1 MENVESIYPLGP
13 MQETILL
20 QELGAGATG
29 GYVEQVSWTVL
40 GPFDAAAF
48 ARAWERA
55 VRRHPALRSVFFWDG
70 LDAPVQVVR
79 RRAEP
84 RAETL
89 DWRGVDPREQE
100 ARLAELR
107 EAHRREGFDVSAAP
121 PLRLA
126 RVRTGE
132 EEHRFVWSYHHL
144 VLDGWSATLL
154 LREVL
159 AAYGALCRG
168 EEPAEEPVPSPAAY
182 HAWLRGRNADA
193 EAFWRAE
200 LAGLDAPARLPGP
213 RGGEGAGGRGAA
225 RALTLDPA
233 LAGGLRAAARRH
245 RVTLQTV
252 LQGAWAVLQAR
263 YAGEGDVVL
272 GVLGTGRPAGVP
284 GAEAMLGLF
293 VNAFPVRVRV
303 GAGERLGAW
312 LRGLQAAHARA
323 REWEHVAPARVR
335 GWSGLPGGGRLFD
348 TLFVFQDLPDAGFD
362 GARVGGQEVRGFRR
376 HGSDDP
382 LGYAALLEAGSAEE
396 GLELALRW
404 DEGLADGALLA
415 GALGHLGTILAAMAA
430 PGDPRVDE
438 IQLLDA
444 AGRARVLE
452 QGSATAEFLP
462 EDTLHRRFAVQAA
475 RTPDSVAVTAG
486 GESLTYG
493 ELERRSAR
501 LAAALRRRGVRAE
514 VRVALWAERSADL
527 VVAILG
533 VLGAGGAYVPVDPR
547 QPAGRAAHLL
557 EDSGCALVLAQD
569 RARALL
575 PPVRV
580 EVLSLEALA
589 AGGADEQAPVA
600 DVLPQNAA
608 YVVYTSGSTGRPK
621 GVVVTHASVL
631 RLFDATQEWFGFGGE
646 DVWTLFHSPAFD
658 FSVWETWGGLLHGG
672 RLVVVPFAA
681 TRSPEE
687 LRALLERERVTV
699 LSQTPSA
706 FRQLSAVEE
715 TRGAAGGL
723 ALRRVVFGGEA
734 LELRALRGWM
744 ERHGEDAPLL
754 VNMYGITETT
764 VHVTF
769 RPIRRADVEAAE
781 GSPLGRAIPDLSLRV
796 LDGWGNPV
804 PVGVA
809 GELYVGGPGVARG
822 YLGRPELTAE
832 RFVPDAFGS
841 GPGARLYRSGDR
853 VRWLPAG
860 ELEYL
865 GRTDHQVK
873 VRGYRIEPGEIEAA
887 LLEGGGLREAVV
899 LARDEAPGE
908 KRLVAYVV
916 PGPGEEV
923 TPAALRERLRDR
935 LPEYMVPAAFVV
947 LERFPLDASGKT
959 DRRALPAPRWG
970 GEAAYEAPRTA
981 TEELLCGIWEEVL
994 GTERVGT
1001 GDGFFD
1007 LGGHSLLVMRVVSR
1021 ARQAF
1026 GVELPVRAIFEAPTP
1041 AGLAARIDALREEG
1055 RAAAP
1060 AIRRAP
1066 RGGAPLPA
1074 SFAQQR
1080 LWLVDRIEPGSPAYN
1095 MPVALRLR
1103 GPLDARAL
1111 GRSLDAL
1118 TERHETLRTTF
1129 AERGGEPVQVIHAA
1143 APVALPVVE
1152 VADEAEAARLAVE
1165 EALRPFDLAAGP
1177 LLRCTLLRL
1186 DAEDHVALFTLH
1198 HVVGDGWS
1206 MDVLVREVSALY
1218 RAFSRGEEP
1227 ALPELP
1233 VQYADF
1239 AVWQRG
1245 RLGGG
1250 ALDRQVGWWRERLAG
1265 APPVLEVATDRPR
1278 ATGRGAAAGE
1288 HAFALSPELSAE
1300 LRALSRREGAT
1311 LFMTVLAG
1319 WQVLLGRWS
1328 GQDDVVVGTP
1338 VAGRTRS
1345 ELEGLIG
1352 FFVNMLALRADLA
1365 GDPSWRGVLG
1375 RVREG
1380 ALGAYA
1386 HQEVPFE
1393 RLVEALAAGRSL
1405 AHTPLFQAAFG
1416 LERSRGPD
1424 GMPSLAGV
1432 RTEPF
1437 GTGAA
1442 TARFDLD
1449 LTMAEEDG
1457 VLGGVLV
1464 YRAELW
1470 EPGTIA
1476 RMAAGLEA
1484 TLAAMAADPER
1495 RLSQLSLLGESE
1507 RAQLLRAWQGAP
1519 AAYPAAPVH
1528 RLVAEQV
1535 ARTPD
1540 APAVVHGG
1548 RSLTYAALQREAGRV
1563 AGALRARD
1571 VGPGSLV
1578 AVCLER
1584 SAELAVALLG
1594 VLRAGAAFVPLDPA
1608 YPRERLARLLDGS
1621 GARAV
1626 LTAAGPAGALP
1637 ADGPERILF
1646 EVDFAPGSGGAADA
1660 GADVD
1665 LDLDHLAYVIYTSG
1679 STGAPKGVMLS
1690 HRSLVCYADA
1700 MRAHLALGPA
1710 DRVLQFASPAF
1721 DVMVEEVFP
1730 ALLAGACV
1738 VFPEGG
1744 LLGSPGELHRVLR
1757 AERIS
1762 VVELPTAFWHEWVRS
1777 LAEEGTALPEDLR
1790 LVLMG
1795 GERVLPG
1802 RVADW
1807 ARLGV
1812 PLVHVFGLTETA
1824 VTSATLR
1831 LEPGDDGSRWANLPV
1846 GRALPNVRLY
1856 VLDGERQPVPEGVV
1870 GELYVGGDGVARGYL
1885 GRPGLTAGR
1894 FVPDPYG
1901 EPGTRLYRTGDR
1913 VRRLSDGNL
1922 EFLGRM
1928 DQQAKVRGF
1937 RIEPAE
1943 IEAALAEHPA
1953 VREAV
1958 VVVRED
1964 APGEKRLVGYVVPAP
1979 RGRDGGLHLSPEELR
1994 RHLRERLPEHMV
2006 PPVLVPLDE
2015 LPLTPNGKT
2024 DRRALPDPG
2033 PGSRETEHVG
2043 SRTATEEL
2051 LAGIWADVLG
2061 TERVGVRE
2069 GFFELGGH
2077 SLLAMRVVSRVRQ
2090 ALGVELPLRAL
2101 FEAPTVESLA
2111 GRVDDLRRAGS
2122 AAAPPIVPVPR
2133 EGPVRASFAQQR
2145 LWLVD
2150 RMEPGSPAYNM
2161 PHALRLR
2168 GPLDVRALRRSLD
2181 ALVAR
2186 HETLRT
2192 TFAERGGEPVQ
2203 VVHAAAP
2210 VALGVV
2216 EVADEAEAA
2225 RLAGEEA
2232 LRPFDLAAGP
2242 LLRCTLL
2249 RLDAEDHVVLFTL
2262 HHVAG
2267 DGWSMDV
2274 LVREV
2279 SALYGA
2285 FSRGGEPA
2293 LPELPVQYADF
2304 AAWQRAW
2311 LAGDVLAAQVEWW
2324 RERLAGAPPLLE
2336 VPTDRP
2342 RAAGQGG
2349 PAGRVP
2355 LALSPEL
2362 ARGLR
2367 ALGRRE
2373 GATLFMTVLAGW
2385 QALLGR
2391 YAGQEDVVVGT
2402 PVAGRTRAELE
2413 GLIGFFVNMLAL
2425 RADLGGD
2432 PSWAGLL
2439 ARVREAALGAYAHQE
2454 LPFERLVEEVAT
2466 ERSLTHAP
2474 LFQAGFSLERA
2485 LPGDQ
2490 RLSLGPV
2497 EAASFGGGTGI
2508 ARSDLDLVM
2517 TDDGESLGGGLE
2529 YRTTLWEA
2537 GSAARM
2543 AGHLELLLEAMA
2555 ADPAGRVSAVP
2566 LLRGAERAQ
2575 LLEAWQGPR
2584 AAFPRV
2590 PVHRLVAEQALRAP
2604 GAAAV
2609 ADGGRVLGYGELDR
2623 EADRV
2628 ARALRARGVGPETRV
2643 AVCLER
2649 SAGLVVALLGV
2660 LRAGGA
2666 YVPLDP
2672 GYPRERLAWL
2682 LADSGARVVL
2692 TRGGLA
2698 GLLPGNG
2705 PDRVLLDA
2713 PDVPGR
2719 AGASV
2724 GGADIDP
2731 DQLAYVVYTSGSTGT
2746 PRGVMVS
2753 HASLAHMV
2761 AWHVE
2766 AFGVGSADRAT
2777 LAASPAFDASVMEI
2791 WPFLARGASLHPVP
2805 EEARLQPEALRDWVL
2820 QRGITIA
2827 TLSTPL
2833 AEGLMGVEW
2842 PREAPLRALLCG
2854 GDVLRARPRPAL
2866 PFALVNCYGPTEGTV
2881 NTAVGE
2887 VSPAG
2892 DSLPSLGRPIARVRA
2907 HVLDAGMEPVPVG
2920 VSGELYI
2927 GGAGV
2932 ARGYAGRPGATAER
2946 FVPDPFG
2953 GEPGARLYRSGDRVR
2968 WLAGGELAFLGRTDQ
2983 QVKVRGFRVELGE
2996 VEAAL
3001 LAHPSVGAAA
3011 AAVREAGAGEKR
3023 LVGYVVAREAEVAGP
3038 AVRGWLR
3045 ERLPEHMVPSAV
3057 VVLDELPLTRNG
3069 KLDRRALPAP
3079 LWEGGAGYVAPRT
3092 PAEEVLDG
3100 IWAAVLGRERVGA
3113 EAHFF
3118 EAGGHSLLAA
3128 QVVARVREAFRVE
3141 LPLRAVFEAP
3151 TLAGLAGRIEALGR
3165 EGSVDDA
3172 PPVGRVPR
3180 DGRPLPASFAQRR
3193 LWLVDRMEPGSPA
3206 YNMPVALRL
3215 RGALEVRALRR
3226 SLDALAARHET
3237 LRTTLEERGGEPV
3250 QVIGP
3255 AIPAALPT
3263 VDLGGLPE
3271 AARGPVAER
3280 LAAEEAARPFDLAA
3294 GPLLRCTLLRLDAED
3309 HVALFTLHHVVS
3321 DGWSMG
3327 VLVREISALYAAFS
3341 RDGEPALPELP
3352 VQYADFAAWQRARLY
3367 GERLEAQVGW
3377 WRERLAGAPP
3387 LLEIPTDRR
3396 RAAGMPAGGGVH
3408 RFTLPSGVSDGLR
3421 ALGRRAGATLFMTVL
3436 AGWQALLGRYAGQED
3451 VVVGTPVAGRTRT
3464 ELEGLIG
3471 FFVNMLALRADLSGD
3486 PSWAGLLGRVRET
3499 ALEAYAHQEVP
3510 FEHLV
3515 EELATERSPAHAP
3528 LFQVTFALERA
3539 LSARGALS
3547 LGGVALEAFGAG
3559 AAVAKF
3565 DLDLTVH
3572 DDGGALRAEMG
3583 YRTALWEPATIAAMA
3598 SRLEVML
3605 EAMAAGPDARVSE
3618 APLLRGAER
3627 ARVLEA
3633 WSGTAAGLPG
3643 EAIHEL
3649 FAGQAGRTPG
3659 AAAVLAGGE
3668 SLAYGE
3674 LERGANRLAHLLRER
3689 GVGPETRVG
3698 VCMERGIPV
3707 IVALLG
3713 ILKAGGAYVPLDPGN
3728 PPERLRE
3735 VFADAGV
3742 ALVLTHAPAGA
3753 RLPAGIEPLRLD
3765 DPGTALAL
3773 AAMPDSPPPVPADA
3787 RQLAYVV
3794 YTSGSTGRPK
3804 GVAVSHG
3811 AVVRLVRG
3819 TDYLPFGPAE
3829 RIAQVSTLAFDAA
3842 TFEVW
3847 GALLNGGALV
3857 VLERDATLSP
3867 AAFAAGLRERRVT
3880 AVFVTTALFNRVAR
3894 DEPGAFGSVRHVLF
3908 GGEAAD
3914 PRSVRRVLEAGGP
3927 GRLLHVYG
3935 PTETTTFASWHPVR
3949 RVEPGAVTVPIGGP
3963 LANTTLYVLDARGEP
3978 VPPGL
3983 PGELFIGGAG
3993 VARGYLGRPATTAER
4008 FVPDPFGAAGGR
4020 LYRTGDRVR
4029 WLPAGALEFLGR
4041 MDAQAKVRGFRIEPG
4056 EVEAALLEHGRVREA
4071 LVAVRE
4077 DEPGEKRLVAYV
4089 VAAGGAEVA
4098 APELRE
4104 HLRGRLPE
4112 YMVPSAY
4119 VVLEALPLTANGKV
4133 DRRALPAPERGGSEG
4148 AYVAPRTAAEE
4159 VLAGIWA
4166 ETLRLETVGA
4176 EDDFFELGGHSLL
4189 AAQVVSRV
4197 RAALGVELPLRSVFE
4212 APTVAALA
4220 RCVETLRGAGPAS
4233 APPVEPVPRDLL
4245 RPPPASFAQRRL
4257 WFIQQMEPESAAYN
4271 IPSVLRLHGR
4281 LDPRAMAGAL
4291 ADLAARHETLRT
4303 VFATTDG
4310 EPVQVVRPAAPRPLP
4325 VLDLR
4330 ALPAE
4335 ERAAEV
4341 RRLARAEAGLP
4352 FDLARGPL
4360 MRAGLLRADGEEW
4373 VLLLTLH
4380 HVASDGWSTGILLRE
4395 TSALYEARLGGADAA
4410 LPPLPV
4416 QYADFAVW
4424 QRAWLAGEVL
4434 DRQLAFW
4441 RAELAGAPPVLDL
4454 PTDRP
4459 RPAVQGSR
4467 EGVRALAL
4475 PASTSRALRALSRRE
4490 GATLFMTLLGAWQ
4503 LLLARWAAEDDVSVG
4518 SPVAGRTRLETEG
4531 LIGFFVNMLV
4541 LRTELR
4547 TEASFTELL
4556 RGVRETTLGAYAHQD
4571 VPFEKLVEELAPQRS
4586 LTHTPLF
4593 QATFSLRSR
4602 ERAAPWSG
4610 SLRMEAMGEEGG
4622 AAKYDLALDLEE
4634 SGDALAGTISYRRE
4648 LFDAATVERM
4658 AEHFATLAAAVAADP
4673 DRPLAAIPMLGEAER
4688 HRLVEEWNA
4697 TERPFPG
4704 GLRIHQAFEAQAART
4719 PEATALVFGG
4729 EEVTYAELDRRA
4741 ERLARALRR
4750 RGVAAETRVGV
4761 CVERSA
4767 GMVAALLGVLKAGG
4781 AYVPLDPSYP
4791 RERLAYMVRDSGLAV
4806 AVAGERQRALLPE
4819 GVEVI
4824 CVDGDGVNDD
4834 AAGED
4839 ALSHSRTFA
4848 LSHSPFPENLAYV
4861 IYTSG
4866 STGTPKGVGV
4876 THRNALSFFAAMDER
4891 VGGEGGTWMA
4901 VTSISFDISVLEL
4914 LWTLARGFRVVV
4926 HPDGAAAPARRSAR
4940 PVDFSLFYFASAGGG
4955 ADDGYR
4961 LLMEGARFADRNG
4974 FAAVWTPERH
4984 FHDFGGLYPN
4994 PSVTGAAVAAVTE
5007 RVGIRAGSV
5016 VLPLHSPVRVAEEWA
5031 VVDVLSR
5038 GRVGISFAS
5047 GWHADDF
5054 VLAPASYA
5062 DRREV
5067 MLRGIEEVRGLWR
5080 GDAVRMVGG
5089 TGDEVEVRT
5098 LPRPVQAELPV
5109 WITSSGT
5116 PETFRT
5122 AGERGYNVL
5131 THLLGQSTEEL
5142 AGKVAL
5148 YRDSLRRHGHDPD
5161 GGRVALMLHAFVGE
5175 SEEAVR
5181 EAVREPFKRYLASSV
5196 GLIRGLAR
5204 SMGTTD
5210 LDALAPEDM
5219 DALLE
5224 HAFER
5229 YFGSAGLMGTAE
5241 QCLAT
5246 VERLREA
5253 GVDELACLVDFGV
5266 ETEAALAALERLDE
5280 VRRRAAE
5287 PAPEGGDDATLAAEL
5302 LRHGATHL
5310 QCTPSTLR
5318 TLLPDRDAPRA
5329 LGGLRKLLL
5338 GGEAL
5343 PAPLA
5348 AEALAM
5354 GVGEL
5359 HNMYG
5364 PTETTVWSATHR
5376 VASAEGG
5383 IALGAPVANTRIH
5396 LVDRAMEPVPVGVRG
5411 ELLIGGEGVARGYLG
5426 RPELTAERF
5435 VPDPF
5440 ARHGTAGARL
5450 YRTGDLARRRADGLL
5465 EVVGRADQQV
5475 KVRGHRVE
5483 PGEVEA
5489 ALEAHPAVAEAA
5501 VAAREDAPGE
5511 RRLVAYLA
5519 APPAAT
5525 VPSPAELRGWLRQ
5538 RLPEYMVPSAFVAM
5552 DRLPRTPG
5560 GKLDRRSLPAP
5571 DAAGRGEKRA
5581 LAPPRTPVEAALAA
5595 TWAEVLRVERVGV
5608 HDNFFESGGDSI
5620 LAIQVVARAAR
5631 AGVRV
5636 TPRQL
5641 FQHQTVA
5648 ELAAVAGSAAA
5659 TAAEQGPVVG
5669 AVPLTPIQSW
5679 LLEQGLPDPHHYN
5692 QAVLLAPREALDAAL
5707 LARAVAALAVHHDAL
5722 RLRFTRGAEGW
5733 SQESGPAGGR
5743 APFSVLDL
5751 AGVRAEALGARIEE
5765 AAAALQAG
5773 LDPARGPVFR
5783 VGLMERGAGEPQ
5795 RLMIVV
5801 HHLAVDGVSWRVLLE
5816 DLESACRQLR
5826 AGGPVRFPPK
5836 TTSFREWA
5844 ERLAGYAR
5852 SEKLAAEVPYWTD
5865 PRRLDAVPVPVD
5877 RDGPNPES
5885 GTGTVTVGL
5894 TADETR
5900 ALLHDAPAA
5909 YRTRVDDFLLAALAR
5924 ALAAWTGGRRVLVNL
5939 EGHGREELFSGVD
5952 LSRTVGWFTSLVPVL
5967 LETDP
5972 AHGPAEA
5979 LKSVKEQLR
5988 AVPERGVGHGVLRW
6002 LHPDAAVRGRL
6013 AAAPAPDVL
6022 FNYLGQLD
6030 GTVGEDTLFRPAG
6043 ESRGP
6048 DRGPRGPRGHLVEVT
6063 GMVFGGELRMD
6074 WMYGREVHDRATVER
6089 VAERFA
6095 AELRSLVAH
6104 CREPGAGGVTPSDF
6118 PLAGLT
6124 QEELDA
6130 RLGSGLGVEDVY
6142 PVTPMQEGLLF
6153 ESLYAPGTGI
6163 YVGQLVAELR
6173 GELDPEALE
6182 RAWRSAAA
6190 RHEVLR
6196 AGFRWEGLRRPLQVV
6211 RREARVPFRREDLR
6225 GAGAED
6231 PEARLARYLEEDR
6244 REGFDLAEAPLTRV
6258 ALFRT
6263 GEREHRMVWTH
6274 HHLVLDGWSL
6284 PVLLRDVL
6292 ELYHAHR
6299 RGERAGPG
6307 GAPPYREFV
6316 SWLAARDLGRAEEFW
6331 RAALA
6336 GLAAPTPLPGGGR
6349 VGGAAGQAEVKRE
6362 LGAAL
6367 TGALREQAR
6376 RVGVTLGTLVQ
6387 GAWALLLSRWVGEEE
6402 VVFGTTVAGR
6412 PAELRGVEEMVGL
6425 FINTLPVRV
6434 RVEGAATLRE
6444 WLRRL
6449 QAEQVEARE
6458 HEYAPLAE
6466 VQRWSG
6472 VPPGEPLFESL
6483 VAFEN
6488 YPVGTAAGD
6497 GAEELRVSVSRSIQE
6512 NGFPLVLAAIPGD
6525 RLALELRHDAG
6536 RVAPE
6541 TARELARHLETVLEG
6556 VAGDPGTRLARIS
6569 LLGDDE
6575 RAGVLEAGRGGARP
6589 YAREALVH
6597 DLVAARAAA
6606 APDLPAV
6613 ACGARVLTYGELDAS
6628 SARLA
6633 SRLRAAGAGPE
6644 VPVAV
6649 FLDRSAELG
6658 VALLAVL
6665 RAGGAF
6671 LPLDVAY
6678 PRERLEYLLEDSG
6691 ARVVVTRSDLAGRL
6705 PAGTAGVLCV
6715 DDGAPGPVDAGEVA
6729 RVGPDALAYLI
6740 YTSGSTGRP
6749 KAVMVSHRSL
6759 VCFIEGI
6766 RERIGYTPADR
6777 VLQFASPA
6785 FDVMIEEVFPAWASG
6800 ACVVFPEGEA
6810 PGSPRELQRVLEDQ
6824 RVTIAELPTAF
6835 WHEWV
6840 RQTVEDGGALPE
6852 TLRLVAMGSERVLP
6866 ERLAQ
6871 WARLGKPLL
6880 HGYGL
6885 TEATVATTTVLLPAG
6900 EDGSR
6905 WPSVPIG
6912 VPLPNA
6918 EAHVLDSGGEP
6929 VPAGVPGELYLG
6941 GEVVARGY
6949 RGHPALTAERWVPH
6963 PFADA
6968 PGARLCRTGDRA
6980 RRLPDGNLEFLG
6992 RIDGQAKIRGFRIEP
7007 GEVEA
7012 VLGAHPAVGEAV
7024 VVVREDARGEKI
7036 LVGYVSAGAGT
7047 EVAGEELRAWLR
7059 ERLPEHMVPGAIVAL
7074 ERLPLTPGGKVD
7086 RRALPAPEWTGGA
7099 EYLAPRTATE
7109 EVLAGIWAETLGL
7122 ERVGVEASFFAL
7134 GGHSL
7139 LAMQAVSR
7147 VRRALGVELPLRT
7160 LFDEPTVA
7168 ALARRVDALR
7178 LAGAASELPLLVPVR
7193 ARGERR
7199 PLFLVHPVGG
7209 GVMAYA
7215 ALAARLHPEQPVFA
7229 LRSRGTEPGE
7239 EPRGTVEEMARDYL
7253 AAVRGEQPAGPYRL
7267 GGWSMGGVV
7276 AFEMARQLEAAGE
7289 EVEAL
7294 VLIDSRLPRLAA
7306 PGRAGA
7312 RDGLL
7317 LVQAFA
7323 QDLGIPADRLPAPDA
7338 DAGEAAYLGRVLR
7351 SARAAGL
7358 LPGDLD
7364 PARMQQLY
7372 GVFRFNLR
7380 AMHGY
7385 RPGSYGGRVTLLR
7398 VGERGLAE
7406 RLLGKRAAGWRRV
7419 ARGELEVRTVPGTH
7433 HTMLREPQVETLAGE
7448 VERALG

>member
-40 GPFDAAAF
+40 GPFAAPAF

-79 RRAEP
+79 RRAEL
-84 RAETL
+84 RAEAL
-89 DWRGVDPREQE
+89 DWRGVDPRGQE

-107 EAHRREGFDVSAAP
+107 EAHRREGFDLSAAP

-126 RVRTGE
+126 QVRTGE

-144 VLDGWSATLL
+144 VLDGWSVSLL

-168 EEPAEEPVPSPAAY
+168 EEPAEEPAPTPAGY
-182 HAWLRGRNADA
+182 HAWLRGRSPAEA

-200 LAGLDAPARLPGP
+200 LEGLDAPARLPGP
-213 RGGEGAGGRGAA
+213 RGAEGAAGRFAA
-225 RALTLDPA
+225 RGLALDPA
-233 LAGGLRAAARRH
+233 LAAGLRAAARRH

-252 LQGAWAVLQAR
+252 LQGAWAILQAR
-263 YAGEGDVVL
+263 YAGEDDVVL
-272 GVLGTGRPAGVP
+272 GVLGHGRPAEVP
-284 GAEAMLGLF
+284 GVEAMLGLF

-303 GAGERLGAW
+303 EAGAGVGAW
-312 LRGLQAAHARA
+312 LRGLQAEHARA
-323 REWEHVAPARVR
+323 RAFEHVAPALVR
-335 GWSGLPGGGRLFD
+335 GWSGLPGGERLFD
-348 TLFVFQDLPDAGFD
+348 TLFVLQDFPDAGFD
-362 GARVGGQEVRGFRR
+362 GARVGDQEVRDFRR
-376 HGSDDP
+376 HESGDP
-382 LGYAALLEAGSAEE
+382 LGYAALLEAASAGD

-415 GALGHLGTILAAMAA
+415 RAPEHLRAILAAMAA
-430 PGDPRVDE
+430 PGDPRVDG
-438 IQLLDA
+438 IPLLDA
-444 AGRARVLE
+444 AGREQVVEAWNRTARPYPRGVCIHELFEARARQRPGAPALVWDDVELSYRELDARANRLAHHLAGLGVGPESRVGVLLERGVELVVSVLAVLKAGGCYVPLDPGYPAERLALMLDDSSVRVLLSRGDVAFAAE
-452 QGSATAEFLP
+452 AGDVPVVLLDRAADALARESAEAPRGGATAEN
-462 EDTLHRRFAVQAA
+462 
-475 RTPDSVAVTAG
+475 
-486 GESLTYG
+486 
-493 ELERRSAR
+493 
-501 LAAALRRRGVRAE
+501 LAY
-514 VRVALWAERSADL
+514 
-527 VVAILG
+527 I
-533 VLGAGGAYVPVDPR
+533 
-547 QPAGRAAHLL
+547 
-557 EDSGCALVLAQD
+557 
-569 RARALL
+569 
-575 PPVRV
+575 
-580 EVLSLEALA
+580 
-589 AGGADEQAPVA
+589 
-600 DVLPQNAA
+600 
-608 YVVYTSGSTGRPK
+608 VYTSGSTGRPK
-621 GVVVTHASVL
+621 GVMVAHRHVVQLAVETDYVRLGPGDRIAQASNAS
-631 RLFDATQEWFGFGGE
+631 FDALTFEAWGALMNGATLVGIPRDVLLSPAAFRETLRAERITTLYQTTALLNQLSREQPDIFAPLREVLFGGQAA
-646 DVWTLFHSPAFD
+646 DAD
-658 FSVWETWGGLLHGG
+658 SVRRLL
-672 RLVVVPFAA
+672 
-681 TRSPEE
+681 
-687 LRALLERERVTV
+687 
-699 LSQTPSA
+699 
-706 FRQLSAVEE
+706 
-715 TRGAAGGL
+715 AAGGP
-723 ALRRVVFGGEA
+723 RR
-734 LELRALRGWM
+734 
-744 ERHGEDAPLL
+744 LL
-754 VNMYGITETT
+754 HMYGPTETT
-764 VHVTF
+764 AWCSYEQVEHV
-769 RPIRRADVEAAE
+769 AE
-781 GSPLGRAIPDLSLRV
+781 DALTVPVGRATGNQRIYL
-796 LDGWGNPV
+796 LDTALEPV
-804 PVGVA
+804 PAGVA
-809 GELYVGGPGVARG
+809 GEAYVGGDGVVRG
-822 YLGRPELTAE
+822 YLDRPALTAE
-832 RFVPDAFGS
+832 RFLPDPFGAEA
-841 GPGARLYRSGDR
+841 GARMYRTGDR
-853 VRWLPAG
+853 LRWRADG
-860 ELEYL
+860 RLEFV
-865 GRTDHQVK
+865 GRVDEQVK
-873 VRGYRIEPGEIEAA
+873 VRGFRIEPGEIEAVLSA
-887 LLEGGGLREAVV
+887 HPEVREARVV
-899 LARDEAPGE
+899 VREDEAGE
-908 KRLVAYVV
+908 QRLVAYVV
-916 PGPGEEV
+916 GD
-923 TPAALRERLRDR
+923 ADADALRDHLGRS
-935 LPEYMVPAAFVV
+935 LPEYMVPAGFVG
-947 LERFPLDASGKT
+947 LESLPLTPNGKL
-959 DRRALPAPRWG
+959 DVKALPAPEYE
-970 GEAAYEAPRTA
+970 GEDRYVAPRTP
-981 TEELLCGIWEEVL
+981 TEEVLCGIWEEVL
-994 GTERVGT
+994 GTERVGA

-1026 GVELPVRAIFEAPTP
+1026 GVELPVRALFEAPTP
-1041 AGLAARIDALREEG
+1041 AGLAARIEALREEG
-1055 RAAAP
+1055 RAATP
-1060 AIRRAP
+1060 AIGRVQRD
-1066 RGGAPLPA
+1066 GAPLPA
-1074 SFAQQR
+1074 SFAQRR
-1080 LWLVDRIEPGSPAYN
+1080 LWLTDRIEPGSPAYN
-1095 MPVALRLR
+1095 MPAALRLR
-1103 GPLDARAL
+1103 GA
-1111 GRSLDAL
+1111 
-1118 TERHETLRTTF
+1118 
-1129 AERGGEPVQVIHAA
+1129 
-1143 APVALPVVE
+1143 
-1152 VADEAEAARLAVE
+1152 
-1165 EALRPFDLAAGP
+1165 
-1177 LLRCTLLRL
+1177 
-1186 DAEDHVALFTLH
+1186 
-1198 HVVGDGWS
+1198 
-1206 MDVLVREVSALY
+1206 
-1218 RAFSRGEEP
+1218 
-1227 ALPELP
+1227 
-1233 VQYADF
+1233 
-1239 AVWQRG
+1239 
-1245 RLGGG
+1245 
-1250 ALDRQVGWWRERLAG
+1250 
-1265 APPVLEVATDRPR
+1265 
-1278 ATGRGAAAGE
+1278 
-1288 HAFALSPELSAE
+1288 
-1300 LRALSRREGAT
+1300 
-1311 LFMTVLAG
+1311 
-1319 WQVLLGRWS
+1319 
-1328 GQDDVVVGTP
+1328 
-1338 VAGRTRS
+1338 
-1345 ELEGLIG
+1345 
-1352 FFVNMLALRADLA
+1352 
-1365 GDPSWRGVLG
+1365 
-1375 RVREG
+1375 
-1380 ALGAYA
+1380 
-1386 HQEVPFE
+1386 
-1393 RLVEALAAGRSL
+1393 
-1405 AHTPLFQAAFG
+1405 
-1416 LERSRGPD
+1416 
-1424 GMPSLAGV
+1424 
-1432 RTEPF
+1432 
-1437 GTGAA
+1437 
-1442 TARFDLD
+1442 
-1449 LTMAEEDG
+1449 
-1457 VLGGVLV
+1457 
-1464 YRAELW
+1464 
-1470 EPGTIA
+1470 
-1476 RMAAGLEA
+1476 
-1484 TLAAMAADPER
+1484 
-1495 RLSQLSLLGESE
+1495 
-1507 RAQLLRAWQGAP
+1507 
-1519 AAYPAAPVH
+1519 
-1528 RLVAEQV
+1528 
-1535 ARTPD
+1535 
-1540 APAVVHGG
+1540 
-1548 RSLTYAALQREAGRV
+1548 
-1563 AGALRARD
+1563 
-1571 VGPGSLV
+1571 
-1578 AVCLER
+1578 
-1584 SAELAVALLG
+1584 
-1594 VLRAGAAFVPLDPA
+1594 
-1608 YPRERLARLLDGS
+1608 
-1621 GARAV
+1621 
-1626 LTAAGPAGALP
+1626 
-1637 ADGPERILF
+1637 
-1646 EVDFAPGSGGAADA
+1646 
-1660 GADVD
+1660 
-1665 LDLDHLAYVIYTSG
+1665 
-1679 STGAPKGVMLS
+1679 
-1690 HRSLVCYADA
+1690 
-1700 MRAHLALGPA
+1700 
-1710 DRVLQFASPAF
+1710 
-1721 DVMVEEVFP
+1721 
-1730 ALLAGACV
+1730 
-1738 VFPEGG
+1738 
-1744 LLGSPGELHRVLR
+1744 
-1757 AERIS
+1757 
-1762 VVELPTAFWHEWVRS
+1762 
-1777 LAEEGTALPEDLR
+1777 
-1790 LVLMG
+1790 
-1795 GERVLPG
+1795 
-1802 RVADW
+1802 
-1807 ARLGV
+1807 
-1812 PLVHVFGLTETA
+1812 
-1824 VTSATLR
+1824 
-1831 LEPGDDGSRWANLPV
+1831 
-1846 GRALPNVRLY
+1846 
-1856 VLDGERQPVPEGVV
+1856 
-1870 GELYVGGDGVARGYL
+1870 
-1885 GRPGLTAGR
+1885 
-1894 FVPDPYG
+1894 
-1901 EPGTRLYRTGDR
+1901 
-1913 VRRLSDGNL
+1913 
-1922 EFLGRM
+1922 
-1928 DQQAKVRGF
+1928 
-1937 RIEPAE
+1937 
-1943 IEAALAEHPA
+1943 
-1953 VREAV
+1953 
-1958 VVVRED
+1958 
-1964 APGEKRLVGYVVPAP
+1964 
-1979 RGRDGGLHLSPEELR
+1979 
-1994 RHLRERLPEHMV
+1994 
-2006 PPVLVPLDE
+2006 
-2015 LPLTPNGKT
+2015 
-2024 DRRALPDPG
+2024 
-2033 PGSRETEHVG
+2033 
-2043 SRTATEEL
+2043 
-2051 LAGIWADVLG
+2051 
-2061 TERVGVRE
+2061 
-2069 GFFELGGH
+2069 
-2077 SLLAMRVVSRVRQ
+2077 
-2090 ALGVELPLRAL
+2090 
-2101 FEAPTVESLA
+2101 
-2111 GRVDDLRRAGS
+2111 
-2122 AAAPPIVPVPR
+2122 
-2133 EGPVRASFAQQR
+2133 
-2145 LWLVD
+2145 
-2150 RMEPGSPAYNM
+2150 
-2161 PHALRLR
+2161 
-2168 GPLDVRALRRSLD
+2168 LDVRALRRSLD
-2181 ALVAR
+2181 ALVER

-2210 VALGVV
+2210 VPLAVV
-2216 EVADEAEAA
+2216 DVPGEAEAA
-2225 RLAGEEA
+2225 RLAAEEA
-2232 LRPFDLAAGP
+2232 ARPFDLAAGP

-2249 RLDAEDHVVLFTL
+2249 RLDARDHVALFTL
-2262 HHVAG
+2262 HHVVS

-2279 SALYGA
+2279 SALYAA
-2285 FSRGGEPA
+2285 FGRGGEPA

-2311 LAGDVLAAQVEWW
+2311 LSGERLEAQVEWW

-2342 RAAGQGG
+2342 RAAGRGG
-2349 PAGRVP
+2349 PAGTVP
-2355 LALSPEL
+2355 LALPPEL

-2391 YAGQEDVVVGT
+2391 WAGQEDVVVGT

-2413 GLIGFFVNMLAL
+2413 GLIGFFVNMLPL
-2425 RADLGGD
+2425 RADLSGD
-2432 PSWAGLL
+2432 PDWAGLL

-2466 ERSLTHAP
+2466 ERSLAHAP

-2485 LPGDQ
+2485 LPGDR
-2490 RLSLGPV
+2490 RLSLGEV
-2497 EAASFGGGTGI
+2497 EAAPFGGSAGV
-2508 ARSDLDLVM
+2508 ARSDLHLVLE
-2517 TDDGESLGGGLE
+2517 DDGESLGGALE
-2529 YRTTLWEA
+2529 YRTALWEA

-2543 AGHLELLLEAMA
+2543 AGHLVLLLEAMA
-2555 ADPAGRVSAVP
+2555 ADPSRRVSGVP
-2566 LLRGAERAQ
+2566 LLRGAERTQ
-2575 LLEAWQGPR
+2575 VLEAWQGPR

-2590 PVHRLVAEQALRAP
+2590 PVHRLVAEQAARAP
-2604 GAAAV
+2604 GAPAV
-2609 ADGGRVLGYGELDR
+2609 HDEHRVLGYGELDR

-2649 SAGLVVALLGV
+2649 SAELVVALLGV

-2666 YVPLDP
+2666 YVPIDP

-2698 GLLPGNG
+2698 GALPEDG

-2713 PDVPGR
+2713 LDAPG
-2719 AGASV
+2719 GADAPV
-2724 GGADIDP
+2724 GGAEVHP
-2731 DQLAYVVYTSGSTGT
+2731 HQLAYVIYTSGSTGT
-2746 PRGVMVS
+2746 PKGVMVS
-2753 HASLAHMV
+2753 HASLAHLV
-2761 AWHVE
+2761 AWHAD
-2766 AFGVGSADRAT
+2766 AFGVGPADRAT
-2777 LAASPAFDASVMEI
+2777 LAVSPAFDASVMEI

-2805 EEARLQPEALRDWVL
+2805 GEARLQPGALRDFVL
-2820 QRGITIA
+2820 QRGITVA

-2833 AEGLMGVEW
+2833 AEGLMAVEW

-2866 PFALVNCYGPTEGTV
+2866 PFALVNCYGPTEAAV
-2881 NTAVGE
+2881 NTAAGE

-2892 DSLPSLGRPIARVRA
+2892 ESLPSLGRPIARVRA
-2907 HVLDAGMEPVPVG
+2907 YVLDGGMEPVPPG
-2920 VSGELYI
+2920 VPGELYI

-2932 ARGYAGRPGATAER
+2932 ARGYAGRPEATAET

-2968 WLAGGELAFLGRTDQ
+2968 WLAGGELAFLGRADG

-3011 AAVREAGAGEKR
+3011 AAVREAGEGEKR
-3023 LVGYVVAREAEVAGP
+3023 LVGYVVAGEAEVAGP
-3038 AVRGWLR
+3038 AVRAWLR
-3045 ERLPEHMVPSAV
+3045 ERLPEHVVPSAV
-3057 VVLDELPLTRNG
+3057 VVLEALPLTPNG

-3079 LWEGGAGYVAPRT
+3079 SWEGGAGYVAPRT
-3092 PAEEVLDG
+3092 PAEEVLGG
-3100 IWAAVLGRERVGA
+3100 IWAQVLGRGRVGA
-3113 EAHFF
+3113 EEHFF

-3165 EGSVDDA
+3165 EGSGDAA

-3193 LWLVDRMEPGSPA
+3193 LWVTDRLEPGSPA
-3206 YNMPVALRL
+3206 YNMPAALRL
-3215 RGALEVRALRR
+3215 RGALDVRALRR
-3226 SLDALAARHET
+3226 SLDALVARHEA
-3237 LRTTLEERGGEPV
+3237 LRTTLQERGGEPV
-3250 QVIGP
+3250 QVVH
-3255 AIPAALPT
+3255 AAAPVPLAV
-3263 VDLGGLPE
+3263 VDVPGEAE
-3271 AARGPVAER
+3271 AAR

-3294 GPLLRCTLLRLDAED
+3294 GPLLRCTLLRLEARD

-3321 DGWSMG
+3321 DGWSMD
-3327 VLVREISALYAAFS
+3327 VLTREVSALYAAHAGG
-3341 RDGEPALPELP
+3341 GEPALPELP
-3352 VQYADFAAWQRARLY
+3352 VQYADYAAWQRARLS
-3367 GERLEAQVGW
+3367 GEWLEAQVEW

-3396 RAAGMPAGGGVH
+3396 RAAGVPAGGGVH
-3408 RFTLPSGVSDGLR
+3408 RFSLPSGVSDGLR
-3421 ALGRRAGATLFMTVL
+3421 ALGRREGATLFMTVL
-3436 AGWQALLGRYAGQED
+3436 AGWQALLGRWAGRDD

-3471 FFVNMLALRADLSGD
+3471 FFVNLLALRADLSGD
-3486 PSWAGLLGRVRET
+3486 PGWAGLLARVRAA

-3539 LSARGALS
+3539 PSARGASS
-3547 LGGVALEAFGAG
+3547 LGGVALEPFGEG
-3559 AAVAKF
+3559 PAAAKF
-3565 DLDLTVH
+3565 DLDLTVR
-3572 DDGGALRAEMG
+3572 DDGRALRAEIG

-3598 SRLEVML
+3598 SHLEVVL
-3605 EAMAAGPDARVSE
+3605 EAMADGADARVSE

-3633 WSGTAAGLPG
+3633 WNDTAAAFPG
-3643 EAIHEL
+3643 ESVHEL

-3698 VCMERGIPV
+3698 VCMERGTPV

-3742 ALVLTHAPAGA
+3742 ALVLTHAAAGA
-3753 RLPAGIEPLRLD
+3753 RLPAGLRPLSLD
-3765 DPGTALAL
+3765 DPGTARAL
-3773 AAMPDSPPPVPADA
+3773 AAMPDTPPPVPADA

-3842 TFEVW
+3842 SFEVW

-3867 AAFAAGLRERRVT
+3867 AAFAAELRERRVT

-3908 GGEAAD
+3908 GGEAVD
-3914 PRSVRRVLEAGGP
+3914 PQSVRRVLEAGGP
-3927 GRLLHVYG
+3927 ERLLHVYG

-3949 RVEPGAVTVPIGGP
+3949 RVEPGAATVPIGGP

-3993 VARGYLGRPATTAER
+3993 VARGYLGGRATTAEA

-4029 WLPAGALEFLGR
+4029 WLPAGALEYLGR
-4041 MDAQAKVRGFRIEPG
+4041 MDAQVKVRGFRIEPG

-4119 VVLEALPLTANGKV
+4119 VVLERLPLTANGKV
-4133 DRRALPAPERGGSEG
+4133 DRRALPAPGRDG
-4148 AYVAPRTAAEE
+4148 AGRDFRAPRTAAEE

-4197 RAALGVELPLRSVFE
+4197 RAALGVELPLRTVFE

-4220 RCVETLRGAGPAS
+4220 RCVDALRGADLDPAP
-4233 APPVEPVPRDLL
+4233 ALEPVPRDPL

-4271 IPSVLRLHGR
+4271 IPSVLRLRGR

-4303 VFATTDG
+4303 VFAVVDG
-4310 EPVQVVRPAAPRPLP
+4310 EPVQVVQPAAPRPLP
-4325 VLDLR
+4325 VCDLR
-4330 ALPAE
+4330 GLPAE
-4335 ERAAEV
+4335 ARAAEA
-4341 RRLARAEAGLP
+4341 RRLARAEANRP

-4360 MRAGLLRADGEEW
+4360 MRAGLLRVDEEEW

-4395 TSALYEARLGGADAA
+4395 TAALYEARLGGADAA

-4434 DRQLAFW
+4434 ERQLAFW

-4467 EGVRALAL
+4467 QGVLALAL
-4475 PASTSRALRALSRRE
+4475 PASTSRALRALARRE

-4503 LLLARWAAEDDVSVG
+4503 LLLARWSGEDDVSVG
-4518 SPVAGRTRLETEG
+4518 TPVAGRTRLETEG
-4531 LIGFFVNMLV
+4531 LIGFFVNLLV

-4547 TEASFTELL
+4547 TEASFAELL
-4556 RGVRETTLGAYAHQD
+4556 RGVRETTLGAYAHQE

-4593 QATFSLRSR
+4593 QATFALRSP
-4602 ERAAPWSG
+4602 ERAAPWGG
-4610 SLRMEAMGEEGG
+4610 SLRLEAMGEEGG

-4634 SGDALAGTISYRRE
+4634 GGDGVAGTVSYRRE

-4658 AEHFATLAAAVAADP
+4658 AEHFATLAAGIAADP
-4673 DRPLAAIPMLGEAER
+4673 DRPLAAIPMLGQAER
-4688 HRLVEEWNA
+4688 RRLVEEWNA

-4704 GLRIHQAFEAQAART
+4704 DLCIHQAFEAQAART
-4719 PEATALVFGG
+4719 PEAAALVFRG

-4741 ERLARALRR
+4741 ARVARALRR
-4750 RGVAAETRVGV
+4750 RGVVPETRVGV

-4791 RERLAYMVRDSGLAV
+4791 RERLAYVVRDSGLAV

-4819 GVEVI
+4819 GVELI
-4824 CVDGDGVNDD
+4824 GVDGDVNDD

-4848 LSHSPFPENLAYV
+4848 LPHSQSLAYV

-4866 STGTPKGVGV
+4866 STGRPKGVGV

-4891 VGGEGGTWMA
+4891 VGGGAGTWMA

-4926 HPDGAAAPARRSAR
+4926 SPDGAAPARARRSTR

-4955 ADDGYR
+4955 ASDGYR

-4984 FHDFGGLYPN
+4984 FHEFGGLYPN

-5016 VLPLHSPVRVAEEWA
+5016 VLPLHPPVRVAEEWA

-5062 DRREV
+5062 DRKDV
-5067 MLRGIEEVRGLWR
+5067 MLRGIEEVRSLWR
-5080 GDAVRMVGG
+5080 GEAVRMVGG
-5089 TGDEVEVRT
+5089 TGAEVEVRT

-5109 WITSSGT
+5109 WITSSGS
-5116 PETFRT
+5116 PETFET

-5131 THLLGQSTEEL
+5131 THLLGQSVEEL

-5148 YRDSLRRHGHDPD
+5148 YRDALRRHGRDPD
-5161 GGRVALMLHAFVGE
+5161 SGRVALMLHAFVGE

-5181 EAVREPFKRYLASSV
+5181 QAVREPFKRYLASSV
-5196 GLIRGLAR
+5196 GLVRGLAR
-5204 SMGTTD
+5204 SMGIAD
-5210 LDALAPEDM
+5210 LDALAPDDM

-5241 QCLAT
+5241 QCLEM
-5246 VERLREA
+5246 VDRLREA

-5266 ETEAALAALERLDE
+5266 ETEAALAALERLDG

-5287 PAPEGGDDATLAAEL
+5287 PAPEGGDEATLAAEM

-5318 TLLPDRDAPRA
+5318 TLLPDGDAARA

-5348 AEALAM
+5348 AEALAA
-5354 GVGEL
+5354 GVAEL
-5359 HNMYG
+5359 HNLYG

-5376 VASAEGG
+5376 VASTEGG
-5383 IALGAPVANTRIH
+5383 IAVGTPVANTRIH
-5396 LVDRAMEPVPVGVRG
+5396 LVDRALEPVPVGVRG

-5440 ARHGTAGARL
+5440 ARHPGARL
-5450 YRTGDLARRRADGLL
+5450 YRSGDLARRRADGFL
-5465 EVVGRADQQV
+5465 EVVGRADGQV

-5501 VAAREDAPGE
+5501 VAAPEDAPGE

-5519 APPAAT
+5519 AAPAAA
-5525 VPSPAELRGWLRQ
+5525 VPSPAELRGWLRE
-5538 RLPEYMVPSAFVAM
+5538 RLPEYMLPSAFVAL
-5552 DRLPRTPG
+5552 DRLPRTPN
-5560 GKLDRRSLPAP
+5560 GKLDRRALPAP
-5571 DAAGRGEKRA
+5571 DAARPAGERA
-5581 LAPPRTPVEAALAA
+5581 PAPPRTPVEAALAGV
-5595 TWAEVLRVERVGV
+5595 WAEVLRVERVGV

-5636 TPRQL
+5636 TPRQV

-5648 ELAAVAGSAAA
+5648 ELAAAAGTAAPA
-5659 TAAEQGPVVG
+5659 SAEQGPVVG
-5669 AVPLTPIQSW
+5669 AVPLTPIQGW

-5707 LARAVAALAVHHDAL
+5707 LARAVAALEAHHDAL
-5722 RLRFTRGAEGW
+5722 RLRFTRGAGGW

-5743 APFSVLDL
+5743 TPFSVLDL
-5751 AGVRAEALGARIEE
+5751 AGVRAEERAARIEE

-5773 LDPARGPVFR
+5773 LDLARGPVFR
-5783 VGLMERGAGEPQ
+5783 VGLMECGAGEPQ
-5795 RLMIVV
+5795 RLMMVV

-5826 AGGPVRFPPK
+5826 AGEPVRFPPK
-5836 TTSFREWA
+5836 STSFREWA

-5852 SEKLAAEVPYWTD
+5852 SEKLAAEMPYWTD
-5865 PRRLDAVPVPVD
+5865 PRRLEAARVPTD

-5885 GTGTVTVGL
+5885 GTGTVTVRL
-5894 TADETR
+5894 TAEETR

-5939 EGHGREELFSGVD
+5939 EGHGREELFAGVD

-5972 AHGPAEA
+5972 AHGLGEA
-5979 LKSVKEQLR
+5979 LRSVKEQLR

-6013 AAAPAPDVL
+6013 AAAPAPEVL

-6030 GTVGEDTLFRPAG
+6030 GAVGGDSLFGPAG

-6048 DRGPRGPRGHLVEVT
+6048 DRGPRGPRGHRVEVT

-6104 CREPGAGGVTPSDF
+6104 CREPGAGGATPSDF

-6130 RLGSGLGVEDVY
+6130 RLGGGIGVEDVY

-6173 GELDPEALE
+6173 GDLDPEALE

-6211 RREARVPFRREDLR
+6211 RREARVPLRREDLR
-6225 GAGAED
+6225 GPGAED
-6231 PEARLARYLEEDR
+6231 PEARVARYLEEDR
-6244 REGFDLAEAPLTRV
+6244 REGFDPAEAPLTRV

-6274 HHLVLDGWSL
+6274 HHLILDGWSL

-6316 SWLAARDLGRAEEFW
+6316 AWLAGRDLARAEEFW
-6331 RAALA
+6331 RTALA

-6349 VGGAAGQAEVKRE
+6349 AAGPGAAGQAELKRE
-6362 LGAAL
+6362 LGAEL

-6458 HEYAPLAE
+6458 HEHAPLAE

-6472 VPPGEPLFESL
+6472 VAAGEPLFESL

-6488 YPVGTAAGD
+6488 YPVGTAAGG
-6497 GAEELRVSVSRSIQE
+6497 GAEELRVTVSRSIQE
-6512 NGFPLVLAAIPGD
+6512 NGFPLVLTATPGD
-6525 RLALELRHDAG
+6525 RLALELRHDRG

-6541 TARELARHLETVLEG
+6541 TARELARHLETVLAG
-6556 VAGDPGTRLARIS
+6556 LAGDAGTRLDQLS
-6569 LLGDDE
+6569 LLDAGE
-6575 RAGVLEAGRGGARP
+6575 RARVLEAGRGGARP
-6589 YAREALVH
+6589 FAREALVH

-6613 ACGARVLTYGELDAS
+6613 ACGARVLTYRELDAA

-6644 VPVAV
+6644 TPVAV

-6678 PRERLEYLLEDSG
+6678 PRERLEFLLEDSG
-6691 ARVVVTRSDLAGRL
+6691 ARVVVTRSGLAGRL
-6705 PAGTAGVLCV
+6705 PAGTAGTLCV
-6715 DDGAPGPVDAGEVA
+6715 DDGAPDPVDAPGAA

-6749 KAVMVSHRSL
+6749 RAVMVSHRSL
-6759 VCFIEGI
+6759 VCFVEGI

-6810 PGSPRELQRVLEDQ
+6810 PGSPRELQRVLEEQ

-6840 RQTVEDGGALPE
+6840 RQIVEDGGALPE

-6885 TEATVATTTVLLPAG
+6885 TETTVATTTVLLPAG

-6918 EAHVLDSGGEP
+6918 EAHVLDAGGEP

-6949 RGHPALTAERWVPH
+6949 RGHPDLTAERWVPH

-6992 RIDGQAKIRGFRIEP
+6992 RIDGQVKIRGFRIEP

-7024 VVVREDARGEKI
+7024 VVVREDARGDKA

-7047 EVAGEELRAWLR
+7047 EAAGEELRAWLR

-7086 RRALPAPEWTGGA
+7086 RRALPAPEWAGGA

-7122 ERVGVEASFFAL
+7122 DRVGVEASFFAL

-7160 LFDEPTVA
+7160 VFDEPTVA

-7178 LAGAASELPLLVPVR
+7178 RAGAAGAPALAPVPRGGALPASFAQRRLWLVDRLEPGSPAYNLPFALRMRGPLDPAALRAGLDALAGRHETLRTTLEERDGEPVQV
-7193 ARGERR
+7193 
-7199 PLFLVHPVGG
+7199 VHPASRVALPVVELGRLAPG
-7209 GVMAYA
+7209 AREREAERHAG
-7215 ALAARLHPEQPVFA
+7215 ALAARPF
-7229 LRSRGTEPGE
+7229 
-7239 EPRGTVEEMARDYL
+7239 DL
-7253 AAVRGEQPAGPYRL
+7253 AAGPLFRALLVRL
-7267 GGWSMGGVV
+7267 GADDHVLCFSMHHVVTDGWSMGVLAREVPALYAAYARGEEPALPELPVQYADYAAWQRGWLSGEVLEEQVGWWKERLAGAPPLLEVPTDRPRAAGRGAGAGTHAFTLPPAASRGLRALSRREGATLFMTVLAGWQALLARWAGQDDVVVGTPVAGRTRAELEGLVGFFVNMLPLRADLSGDPTVAELLHRVREAALGAYDHQDLPFERLVTELDAERSLAHAPVFQAVFSLERAGGAGDERPSLGEVRLEPFGAAEAAAKYDLQLAAADGGDGVAGALVYRTALFDAATAARMAGHLEVLLEAMAADPSRRLSEVPLLRGAERARVVEEWNDTRAPFADGVCLHEALAAQAARTPDVLAVAAGDAALTFAELDARANGLAHALRARGVGPEVRVGLVAERSAAALVGLWGILKAGGAFVPLDPAHPPDRTAYVLEEAGIRVVVARELHAGALPPAAELVVPGGEPAADAPPGSGAVPENAAYVVYTSGSTGRPKGVV
-7276 AFEMARQLEAAGE
+7276 VQHRSVLNLHAALDRAVYGGRRARVSLNGPLTFDTSVKQWVQLLGGCTLHVVPEEARFDAR
-7289 EVEAL
+7289 A
-7294 VLIDSRLPRLAA
+7294 LAA
-7306 PGRAGA
+7306 WLHATGVEVFDCTPAQLQLLLSQ
-7312 RDGLL
+7312 GLL
-7317 LVQAFA
+7317 ERLGPTPTDLLV
-7323 QDLGIPADRLPAPDA
+7323 
-7338 DAGEAAYLGRVLR
+7338 AGEAIDDALWAELSARAERRFHNLYGPTECTVDASHCRVDGRGRPRIGRPVANARAYVLDPRMQPVPAGVPGELHVGGAGVARGYLGRPEATADRFVPDPFGGEPGARLYRTGDRARWTGEGSLEYLGRVDLQVKLRGYRIEPGEVESVLRGAPGVADAVALVRDGRLVAYVVAADGAAPAAAELRAFAASRLPEYMVPGAWVTLDALPLTARGKLDRRALPAPEAAPGAAYRAPRTPEEEVLAGIWAEVLRVERVGPADDFFELGGHSLLATRVVSRVRHAFGVELPLRAVFEAPTVAALAGRVAALRGAGSGAAAPPLVALPRDGSALPASFAQQRLWVVDRIEPGSPAYNMPYALRLRGGLDAAALRASIGELARRHEPLRTTLAERGGGPVQVVHPPAPVPLPVLDLRGLPAGAREAEARRLAAAEALRPFDLSRGPLLR
-7351 SARAAGL
+7351 SA
-7358 LPGDLD
+7358 
-7364 PARMQQLY
+7364 
-7372 GVFRFNLR
+7372 
-7380 AMHGY
+7380 
-7385 RPGSYGGRVTLLR
+7385 LLR
-7398 VGERGLAE
+7398 LDDADHVLCFT
-7406 RLLGKRAAGWRRV
+7406 L
-7419 ARGELEVRTVPGTH
+7419 H
-7433 HTMLREPQVETLAGE
+7433 HV
-7448 VERALG
+7448 